1 MDLGRIDMYKVSI
14 MELRHLRYFVR
25 VASELHFGRAAIQLG
40 ISQPPLSQQI
50 RQLEAELGVQLFE
63 RSSRRV
69 RLTVA
74 GRLFLDEAKATLER
88 ADHAINVT
96 RRAANGELGELSFGV
111 SASAL
116 FMPIFADALT
126 DFRRRYPDVHLDL
139 TERSFAA
146 QREAVGA
153 GTLDIGLVRSGRELM
168 LPSDITATALAIDRM
183 YVAMPAGH
191 RLATTDESIDVADL
205 ADEPMVHYPY
215 DREGFQEDLH
225 RLFGSIGLRPHIGQ
239 EAHEM
244 STLLG
249 LVAAGLGITVLPA
262 SLRRLHVANLHYREI
277 AGEHALSRMWLI
289 YNSARP
295 RPTALAFLDLILPR
309 AQKLPDAAMIGAV

>member
-1 MDLGRIDMYKVSI
+1 
-14 MELRHLRYFVR
+14 MELRHLRYFVG
-25 VASELHFGRAAIQLG
+25 VASELHFGRAAAQLG

-50 RQLEAELGVQLFE
+50 RLLETELGVQLFE

-88 ADHAINVT
+88 AEHAISVT
-96 RRAANGELGELSFGV
+96 RRAASGELGELTFGL

-116 FMPIFADALT
+116 FMPIFAEALT
-126 DFRRRYPDVHLDL
+126 AFRHRYPDVHLDL

-146 QREAVGA
+146 QREAVAG
-153 GTLDIGLVRSGRELM
+153 GTLDIGLVRSGRQLV
-168 LPSDITATALAIDRM
+168 LPATVTATALAVDRM

-191 RLATTDESIDVADL
+191 RLASTEDVIDVADL

-225 RLFGSIGLRPHIGQ
+225 RLFGSVGLRPRIMQ

-249 LVAAGLGITVLPA
+249 LVSAGLGITILPA
-262 SLRRLHVANLHYREI
+262 SLRRLHIANLHYREI
-277 AGEHALSRMWLI
+277 AGDHALSRMWLI
-289 YNSARP
+289 HNSARP
-295 RPTALAFLDLILPR
+295 RPTTLAFLGVILPR
-309 AQKLPDAAMIGAV
+309 AGDLPDAAPLDAA